1 MGTDSGRYATSQSHA
16 DGQSAGSTGLAT
28 VCTDPRRTA
37 KLDDAAKFQ
46 PCPKMLLN
54 RARRRDLR

>member
-1 MGTDSGRYATSQSHA
+1 MGTGSGFSKPCGRAIRMAAQDLLPFAPTR
-16 DGQSAGSTGLAT
+16 
-28 VCTDPRRTA
+28 RRTA